1 MAAPQAPPSPA
12 LQRVDAALTELMGAL
27 TAADQVGEGAAAMSS
42 LMARASELLGFDVS
56 SFIPMLPG

>member
-1 MAAPQAPPSPA
+1 
-12 LQRVDAALTELMGAL
+12 MGAL

-42 LMARASELLGFDVS
+42 LMARASELIGFDVS